1 MCPKTRC
8 GFRWAAGSRSA
19 RSRMWRLCYSMGG
32 LSELRPDGPVGRRVG
47 SLNRRLNRMPAGVG
61 LLVAALFAVA
71 VDSSPQPAVYLD
83 PAAPMEKRVGDMLS
97 RMTLEEKVSQLMS
110 DSPAIERLGI
120 PAYNWWNECLHGV
133 ARAGRAT
140 VFPEPIG
147 LAATW
152 DPRSSTRWRP
162 PSPTRPGRSFT
173 RSSAG
178 GNAPS
183 SKA

>member
-1 MCPKTRC
+1 
-8 GFRWAAGSRSA
+8 
-19 RSRMWRLCYSMGG
+19 
-32 LSELRPDGPVGRRVG
+32 
-47 SLNRRLNRMPAGVG
+47 
-61 LLVAALFAVA
+61 
-71 VDSSPQPAVYLD
+71 
-83 PAAPMEKRVGDMLS
+83 MLS

-173 RSSAG
+173 SSSAG